1 MTNPIRVLIAE
12 DQSLVRGALTALLN
26 TEPDIEVVAG
36 CGSGTKVAELVA
48 KHSVDVAL
56 LDIEMPGMNGIDA
69 AKSIADTDCRSLI
82 VTTFGR
88 SGYVKRALEAG
99 IDGFLIK
106 DTHPD
111 ELADA
116 IRRVHSGLR
125 VIDPKLAQDIL
136 FAPDNPLSERE
147 IEVCRLLVRGLG
159 SADIASQ
166 LHLSGGTVR
175 NHVSAIMAKT
185 LAGNRFEAARRAE
198 ANGWI

>member
-1 MTNPIRVLIAE
+1 MTSPIRVLIAE

-36 CGSGTKVAELVA
+36 CSSGVEVADLVA
-48 KHSVDVAL
+48 KHRVDVAI

-69 AKSIADTDCRSLI
+69 AKTIAATDCRSLI

-99 IDGFLIK
+99 VDGFLVK
-106 DTHPD
+106 DTPPD

-125 VIDPKLAQDIL
+125 VIDPQLAQDIL

-147 IEVCRLLVRGLG
+147 IEVCRLLVHGLG
-159 SADIASQ
+159 STAIAAQ

-175 NHVSAIMAKT
+175 NHISAIMTKT
-185 LAGNRFEAARRAE
+185 GAANRFEAARRAE
-198 ANGWI
+198 TNGWI

>member
-1 MTNPIRVLIAE
+1 MTTPIRVLIAE

-26 TEPDIEVVAG
+26 AEPDIDVVAD
-36 CGSGTKVAELVA
+36 CSSGTEVSGLVA
-48 KHSVDVAL
+48 QHSVDVAL

-69 AKSIADTDCRSLI
+69 AHTIADTGCRSLI

-88 SGYVKRALEAG
+88 SGYVKRALQAG
-99 IDGFLIK
+99 VDGFLVK
-106 DTHPD
+106 DTPPD

-125 VIDPKLAQDIL
+125 VIDPQLAQDIL

-185 LAGNRFEAARRAE
+185 RAGNRFEAARRAE

>member
-1 MTNPIRVLIAE
+1 MTSPIRVLIAE

-36 CGSGTKVAELVA
+36 CSSGVEVADLVA
-48 KHSVDVAL
+48 KHRVDVAI

-69 AKSIADTDCRSLI
+69 AKTIAATDCRSLI

-99 IDGFLIK
+99 VDGFLVK
-106 DTHPD
+106 DTPPD

-125 VIDPKLAQDIL
+125 VIDPQLAQDIL

-147 IEVCRLLVRGLG
+147 IEMCRLLVHGLG
-159 SADIASQ
+159 STAIAAQ

-175 NHVSAIMAKT
+175 NHISAIMSKT
-185 LAGNRFEAARRAE
+185 GATNRFEAARRAE
-198 ANGWI
+198 TNGWI

>member
-1 MTNPIRVLIAE
+1 MTVSIRVLIAE

-26 TEPDIEVVAG
+26 TEPDIEVVAD
-36 CGSGTKVAELVA
+36 CASGTEVAALVAE
-48 KHSVDVAL
+48 HSVDVAL

-69 AKSIADTDCRSLI
+69 AQTIADTGCRSLI

-88 SGYVKRALEAG
+88 SGYVKRALQAG
-99 IDGFLIK
+99 VDGFLVK
-106 DTHPD
+106 DTPPD

-125 VIDPKLAQDIL
+125 VIDPQLAQDIL
-136 FAPDNPLSERE
+136 FSPDNPLSERE
-147 IEVCRLLVRGLG
+147 VEVCRLLLRGLG

-166 LHLSGGTVR
+166 MHLSGGTVR

-185 LAGNRFEAARRAE
+185 RAGNRFEAARRAE

>member
-1 MTNPIRVLIAE
+1 MTSPIRVLIAE

-36 CGSGTKVAELVA
+36 CSSGVEVADLVA
-48 KHSVDVAL
+48 KHRVDVAI

-69 AKSIADTDCRSLI
+69 AKTIAATDCRSLI

-99 IDGFLIK
+99 VDGFLVK
-106 DTHPD
+106 DTPPD

-125 VIDPKLAQDIL
+125 VIDPQLAQDIL

-147 IEVCRLLVRGLG
+147 IEVCRLLVHGLG
-159 SADIASQ
+159 STAIAAQ

-175 NHVSAIMAKT
+175 NHISAIMSKT
-185 LAGNRFEAARRAE
+185 GATNRFEAARRAE
-198 ANGWI
+198 TNGWI

>member
-1 MTNPIRVLIAE
+1 MLIAE

-36 CGSGTKVAELVA
+36 CGSGTEVAELVA

-69 AKSIADTDCRSLI
+69 AKSIASTDCRSLI

-99 IDGFLIK
+99 IDGFLVK
-106 DTHPD
+106 DTPPD

-125 VIDPKLAQDIL
+125 VIDPQLAQDIL

-185 LAGNRFEAARRAE
+185 RAGNRFEAARRAE

>member
-1 MTNPIRVLIAE
+1 MTPPIRVLIAE

-36 CGSGTKVAELVA
+36 CSSGVEVAALVA
-48 KHSVDVAL
+48 QHRVDVAL

-69 AKSIADTDCRSLI
+69 AKTIAATDCRSLI

-88 SGYVKRALEAG
+88 AGYVKRALDAG
-99 IDGFLIK
+99 VDGFLVK
-106 DTHPD
+106 DTPPD

-125 VIDPKLAQDIL
+125 VIDPQLAQDIL

-147 IEVCRLLVRGLG
+147 IEVCHLLVRGLG
-159 SADIASQ
+159 SADIAAQ

-175 NHVSAIMAKT
+175 NHISAIMTKT
-185 LAGNRFEAARRAE
+185 GAANRFEAARRAE
-198 ANGWI
+198 TNGWI

>member
-1 MTNPIRVLIAE
+1 MTNAIRVLIAE

-36 CGSGTKVAELVA
+36 CGSGTEVAELVA

-69 AKSIADTDCRSLI
+69 AKSIAGTDCRSLI

-99 IDGFLIK
+99 IDGFLVK
-106 DTHPD
+106 DTPPD

-125 VIDPKLAQDIL
+125 VIDPQLAQDIL

-185 LAGNRFEAARRAE
+185 RAGNRFEAARRAE

>member
-1 MTNPIRVLIAE
+1 MTNAIRVLIAE

-36 CGSGTKVAELVA
+36 CGSGTEVAELVA

-69 AKSIADTDCRSLI
+69 AKSIASTDCRSLI

-99 IDGFLIK
+99 IDGFLVK
-106 DTHPD
+106 DTPPD

-116 IRRVHSGLR
+116 IRRVHSGLH
-125 VIDPKLAQDIL
+125 VIDPQLAQDIL

-185 LAGNRFEAARRAE
+185 RAGNRFEAARRAE

>member
-1 MTNPIRVLIAE
+1 MMNAIRVLIAE

-36 CGSGTKVAELVA
+36 CGSGTEVAELVA

-69 AKSIADTDCRSLI
+69 AKSIADTGCRSLI

-99 IDGFLIK
+99 IDGFLVK
-106 DTHPD
+106 DTPPD

-125 VIDPKLAQDIL
+125 VIDPQLAQDIL

-185 LAGNRFEAARRAE
+185 RAGNRFEAARRAE

>member
-1 MTNPIRVLIAE
+1 MTNAIRVLIAE

-36 CGSGTKVAELVA
+36 CGSGTEVAELVA

-69 AKSIADTDCRSLI
+69 AKSIADTDCRRLI

-99 IDGFLIK
+99 IDGFLVK
-106 DTHPD
+106 DTPPD

-125 VIDPKLAQDIL
+125 VIDPQLAQDIL

-185 LAGNRFEAARRAE
+185 RAGNRFEAARRAE

>member
-1 MTNPIRVLIAE
+1 MTPPIRVLIAE

-36 CGSGTKVAELVA
+36 CSSGVEVAALVA
-48 KHSVDVAL
+48 QHRVDVAL

-69 AKSIADTDCRSLI
+69 AKTIAATDCRSLI

-88 SGYVKRALEAG
+88 AGYVKRALDAG
-99 IDGFLIK
+99 VDGFLVK
-106 DTHPD
+106 DTPPD

-125 VIDPKLAQDIL
+125 VIDPQLAQDIL

-175 NHVSAIMAKT
+175 NHISAIMTKT
-185 LAGNRFEAARRAE
+185 GATNRFEAARRAE
-198 ANGWI
+198 TNGWI

>member
-1 MTNPIRVLIAE
+1 MTSPIRVLIAE

-36 CGSGTKVAELVA
+36 CSSGVEVADLVA
-48 KHSVDVAL
+48 KHRVDVAI
-56 LDIEMPGMNGIDA
+56 LDIEMPGINGIDA
-69 AKSIADTDCRSLI
+69 AKTIAATDCRSLI

-99 IDGFLIK
+99 VDGFLVK
-106 DTHPD
+106 DTPPD

-125 VIDPKLAQDIL
+125 VIDPQLAQDIL

-147 IEVCRLLVRGLG
+147 IEVCRLLVHGLG
-159 SADIASQ
+159 STAIAAQ

-175 NHVSAIMAKT
+175 NHISAIMSKT
-185 LAGNRFEAARRAE
+185 GATNRFEAARRAE
-198 ANGWI
+198 TNGWI

>member
-1 MTNPIRVLIAE
+1 MTNAIRVLIAE

-69 AKSIADTDCRSLI
+69 AESIASTDCRSLI

-99 IDGFLIK
+99 IDGFLVK
-106 DTHPD
+106 DTPPD

-125 VIDPKLAQDIL
+125 VIDPQLAQDIL

-185 LAGNRFEAARRAE
+185 RAGNRFEAARRAE

>member
-1 MTNPIRVLIAE
+1 MTSPIRVLIAE

-36 CGSGTKVAELVA
+36 CSSGVEVADLVA
-48 KHSVDVAL
+48 KHRVDVAI

-69 AKSIADTDCRSLI
+69 AKTIAATDCRSLI

-99 IDGFLIK
+99 VDGFLVK
-106 DTHPD
+106 DTPPD

-116 IRRVHSGLR
+116 IRRVHLGLR
-125 VIDPKLAQDIL
+125 VIDPQLAQDIL

-147 IEVCRLLVRGLG
+147 IEVCRLLVHGLG
-159 SADIASQ
+159 STAIAAQ

-175 NHVSAIMAKT
+175 NHISAIMSKT
-185 LAGNRFEAARRAE
+185 GATNRFEAARRAE
-198 ANGWI
+198 TNGWI

>member
-1 MTNPIRVLIAE
+1 MTNAIRVLIAE

-36 CGSGTKVAELVA
+36 CGSGTEVAELVA

-69 AKSIADTDCRSLI
+69 AESIASTDCRSLI

-99 IDGFLIK
+99 IDGFLVK
-106 DTHPD
+106 DTPPD

-125 VIDPKLAQDIL
+125 VIDPQLAQDIL

-185 LAGNRFEAARRAE
+185 RAGNRFEAARRAE

>member
-1 MTNPIRVLIAE
+1 MTPPIRVLIAE

-36 CGSGTKVAELVA
+36 CSSGVEVAALVA
-48 KHSVDVAL
+48 QHHVDVAL

-69 AKSIADTDCRSLI
+69 AKTIAATDCRSLI

-88 SGYVKRALEAG
+88 AGYVKRALDAG
-99 IDGFLIK
+99 VDGFLVK
-106 DTHPD
+106 DTPPD

-125 VIDPKLAQDIL
+125 VIDPQLAQDIL

-159 SADIASQ
+159 SADIAAQ

-175 NHVSAIMAKT
+175 NHISAIMTKT
-185 LAGNRFEAARRAE
+185 GAANRFEAARRAE
-198 ANGWI
+198 TNGWI

>member
-1 MTNPIRVLIAE
+1 MTNAIRVLIAE
-12 DQSLVRGALTALLN
+12 DQSLVRGALTALLS

-36 CGSGTKVAELVA
+36 CGSGTEVAELVA

-69 AKSIADTDCRSLI
+69 AKSIASTDCRSLI

-99 IDGFLIK
+99 IDGFLVK
-106 DTHPD
+106 DTPPD

-125 VIDPKLAQDIL
+125 VIDPQLAQDIL

-185 LAGNRFEAARRAE
+185 RAGNRFEAARRAE

>member
-1 MTNPIRVLIAE
+1 MTSPIRVLIAE

-36 CGSGTKVAELVA
+36 CSSGVEVADLVA
-48 KHSVDVAL
+48 KHRVDVAI

-69 AKSIADTDCRSLI
+69 AKTIAATDCRSLI

-88 SGYVKRALEAG
+88 SGYVKRALDAG
-99 IDGFLIK
+99 VDGFLVK
-106 DTHPD
+106 DTPPD

-125 VIDPKLAQDIL
+125 VIDPQLAQDIL

-147 IEVCRLLVRGLG
+147 IEVCRLLVHGLG
-159 SADIASQ
+159 STAIAAQ

-175 NHVSAIMAKT
+175 NHISAIMSKT
-185 LAGNRFEAARRAE
+185 GATNRFEAARRAE
-198 ANGWI
+198 TNGWI

>member
-1 MTNPIRVLIAE
+1 MTTPIRVLIAE
-12 DQSLVRGALTALLN
+12 NQSLVRGALTALLN
-26 TEPDIEVVAG
+26 AEPDIDVVAD
-36 CGSGTKVAELVA
+36 CSSGNEVAGLVA
-48 KHSVDVAL
+48 QHSVDVAL

-69 AKSIADTDCRSLI
+69 AHTIADTGCRSLI

-88 SGYVKRALEAG
+88 SGYVKRALQAG
-99 IDGFLIK
+99 VDGFLVK
-106 DTHPD
+106 DTPPD

-125 VIDPKLAQDIL
+125 VIDPQLAQDIL

-185 LAGNRFEAARRAE
+185 RAGNRFEAARRAE

>member
-1 MTNPIRVLIAE
+1 MTSPIRVLIAE

-36 CGSGTKVAELVA
+36 CSSGVEVADLVA
-48 KHSVDVAL
+48 KHRVDVAI

-69 AKSIADTDCRSLI
+69 AKTIAATDCRSLI

-99 IDGFLIK
+99 VDGFLVK
-106 DTHPD
+106 DTPPD

-125 VIDPKLAQDIL
+125 VIDPQLAQDIL

-147 IEVCRLLVRGLG
+147 IEVCRLLVHGLG
-159 SADIASQ
+159 STAIAAQ

-175 NHVSAIMAKT
+175 NHISAIMTKT
-185 LAGNRFEAARRAE
+185 GAANGFEAARRAE
-198 ANGWI
+198 TNGWI

>member
-1 MTNPIRVLIAE
+1 MTSPIRVLIAE

-26 TEPDIEVVAG
+26 TEPDIEIVAG
-36 CGSGTKVAELVA
+36 CSSGVEVADLVA
-48 KHSVDVAL
+48 KHRVDVAI

-69 AKSIADTDCRSLI
+69 AKTIAATDCRSLI

-99 IDGFLIK
+99 VDGFLVK
-106 DTHPD
+106 DTPPD

-125 VIDPKLAQDIL
+125 VIDPQLAQDIL

-147 IEVCRLLVRGLG
+147 IEVCRLLVHGLG
-159 SADIASQ
+159 STAIAAQ

-175 NHVSAIMAKT
+175 NHISAIMSKT
-185 LAGNRFEAARRAE
+185 GATNRFEAARRAE
-198 ANGWI
+198 TNGWI

>member
-1 MTNPIRVLIAE
+1 MMNAIRVLIAE

-36 CGSGTKVAELVA
+36 CGSGTEVAELVA

-69 AKSIADTDCRSLI
+69 AKSIACTDCRSLI

-99 IDGFLIK
+99 IDGFLVK
-106 DTHPD
+106 DTPPD

-125 VIDPKLAQDIL
+125 VIDPQLAQDIL

-159 SADIASQ
+159 SADIAAQ

-185 LAGNRFEAARRAE
+185 RAGNRFEAARRAE

>member
-1 MTNPIRVLIAE
+1 MTNAIRVLIAE

-36 CGSGTKVAELVA
+36 CGSGIKVAELVA

-69 AKSIADTDCRSLI
+69 AKSIASTDCRSLI

-99 IDGFLIK
+99 IDGFLVK
-106 DTHPD
+106 DTPPD

-125 VIDPKLAQDIL
+125 VIDPQLAQDIL
-136 FAPDNPLSERE
+136 FAPDNPLSER
-147 IEVCRLLVRGLG
+147 
-159 SADIASQ
+159 
-166 LHLSGGTVR
+166 
-175 NHVSAIMAKT
+175 
-185 LAGNRFEAARRAE
+185 
-198 ANGWI
+198 

>member
-1 MTNPIRVLIAE
+1 MTSPIRVLIAE

-36 CGSGTKVAELVA
+36 CSSGVEVADLVA
-48 KHSVDVAL
+48 KHRVDVAI

-69 AKSIADTDCRSLI
+69 AKTIAATDCRSLI

-88 SGYVKRALEAG
+88 AGYVKRALEAG
-99 IDGFLIK
+99 VDGFLVK
-106 DTHPD
+106 DTPPD

-125 VIDPKLAQDIL
+125 VIDPQLAQDIL

-147 IEVCRLLVRGLG
+147 IEVCRLLVHGLG
-159 SADIASQ
+159 STAIAAQ

-175 NHVSAIMAKT
+175 NHISAIMSKT
-185 LAGNRFEAARRAE
+185 GATNRFEAARRAE
-198 ANGWI
+198 TNGWI

>member
-1 MTNPIRVLIAE
+1 MTSPIRVLIAE

-36 CGSGTKVAELVA
+36 CSSGVEVADLVA
-48 KHSVDVAL
+48 KHRVEVAI

-69 AKSIADTDCRSLI
+69 AKTIAATDCRSLI

-99 IDGFLIK
+99 VDGFLVK
-106 DTHPD
+106 DTPPD

-125 VIDPKLAQDIL
+125 VIDPQLAQDIL

-147 IEVCRLLVRGLG
+147 IEVCRLLVHGLG
-159 SADIASQ
+159 STAIAAQ

-175 NHVSAIMAKT
+175 NHISAIMSKT
-185 LAGNRFEAARRAE
+185 GATNRFEAARRAE
-198 ANGWI
+198 TNGWI

>member
-1 MTNPIRVLIAE
+1 MTNAIRVLIAE

-36 CGSGTKVAELVA
+36 CGSGTEVAELVA

-69 AKSIADTDCRSLI
+69 AKSIASTDCRSLI

-99 IDGFLIK
+99 IDGFLVK
-106 DTHPD
+106 DTPPD

-125 VIDPKLAQDIL
+125 VIDPQLAQDIL

-185 LAGNRFEAARRAE
+185 RAGNRFEAARRAE
-198 ANGWI
+198 ANGWM